1 MPGGPLEFMRLIRV
15 GILQRVAQLVVR
27 VLPIAIRVPLRM
39 GSSSHGGERKG
50 QLGPG
55 ETVPM
60 SGLPPEGYPEG
71 SRRVWTPQQK
81 APFIIGTTPFVTPQ
95 DTLQVGAYSSVGSES
110 APHCYKSPFAHGF
123 ELSRRRKKRPVG
135 TW

>member
-1 MPGGPLEFMRLIRV
+1 MPGGPLGFMRLIQV

-39 GSSSHGGERKG
+39 GSNSHGGERKG

-71 SRRVWTPQQK
+71 SRRVWTPQ
-81 APFIIGTTPFVTPQ
+81 
-95 DTLQVGAYSSVGSES
+95 
-110 APHCYKSPFAHGF
+110 
-123 ELSRRRKKRPVG
+123 
-135 TW
+135 

>member
-1 MPGGPLEFMRLIRV
+1 MYCTLPRDGV
-15 GILQRVAQLVVR
+15 LQNIAQLVVR

-55 ETVPM
+55 VTVPM

-71 SRRVWTPQQK
+71 SRRVWTPQ
-81 APFIIGTTPFVTPQ
+81 
-95 DTLQVGAYSSVGSES
+95 
-110 APHCYKSPFAHGF
+110 
-123 ELSRRRKKRPVG
+123 
-135 TW
+135 